1 MKRLLL
7 IALLTALIVSSLVAQ
22 FTAGNLV
29 ILRVGDGSAALSN
42 ASTAIFLDQYT
53 PTGTLVNSLPL
64 PTSGA
69 SVIANSGSAT
79 SEGAL
84 SRSGDG
90 RYLVL
95 AGYGRVPGTASI
107 AGTGIDSVKR
117 VVARVDALGNINVTT
132 RLGDAYD
139 ANNIRGATSLDGTGF
154 WTSGTA
160 SGTFGGVHYAVLGA
174 TTSTQVSSTLTN
186 IRVVGVFN
194 NQLYATSAS
203 GAFMGVSTVGTGLPT
218 TSGQTIAILN
228 GFPTATGPSPYGF
241 SVNPA
246 GNMIYV
252 AHDSSSTTGRG
263 VQKWTLSGGTWS
275 LAYTLSSGL
284 TAGVRGI
291 TVDWSG
297 ANPVIY
303 ATDAITG
310 ALNRLVKVVD
320 AGSSSA
326 FTALATAPANTVF
339 RGVAFAPTVNA
350 TSVEEQGASIPQE
363 YALYQ
368 NYPNPFNPSTTLRY
382 SIVEPG
388 TVTLKIFNMLGEAV
402 ATIVN
407 EHKNIG
413 TFNAVWDASHQP
425 SGVYIARLVS
435 VSDSKQMSTESRRLM
450 LVK

>member
-7 IALLTALIVSSLVAQ
+7 IVLLTVLVVPGLLAQ

-29 ILRVGDGSAALSN
+29 VLRVGDGSAALSN
-42 ASTAIFLDQYT
+42 ASTAIFLDEYT
-53 PTGTLVNSLPL
+53 TTGTKVRSVPL
-64 PTSGA
+64 PTSGT

-95 AGYGRVPGTASI
+95 AGYGRVPGTPSI
-107 AGTGIDSVKR
+107 ASTGIDSVKR
-117 VVARVDALGNINVTT
+117 VIARVDALGNIDVTT

-139 ANNIRGATSLDGTGF
+139 ANNIRGATSLDGTAF

-160 SGTFGGVHYAVLGA
+160 SGTLGGVHYAKLGA

-194 NQLYATSAS
+194 NQLYASSAS
-203 GAFMGVSTVGTGLPT
+203 GAFMGISTVGTGLPT
-218 TSGQTIAILN
+218 TSGQTITILP

-241 SVNPA
+241 AVSPN
-246 GNMIYV
+246 GNTIYV
-252 AHDSSSTTGRG
+252 ANDSSSTTGRG

-275 LAYTLSSGL
+275 LAYTLNSGI

-291 TVDWSG
+291 AVDWSG

-303 ATDAITG
+303 ATDAMVG
-310 ALNRLVKVVD
+310 LNRILKVVD

-326 FTALATAPANTVF
+326 FTVLATAASNTVL

-350 TSVEEQGASIPQE
+350 TSVGQDEASIPRQFE
-363 YALYQ
+363 LYQ

-382 SIVEPG
+382 SVVVPG

-402 ATIVN
+402 TTLVN
-407 EHKNIG
+407 EHKNVG
-413 TFNAVWDASHQP
+413 SFNVAWDATHQP

-435 VSDSKQMSTESRRLM
+435 LSDSKQMSTQSRRLM